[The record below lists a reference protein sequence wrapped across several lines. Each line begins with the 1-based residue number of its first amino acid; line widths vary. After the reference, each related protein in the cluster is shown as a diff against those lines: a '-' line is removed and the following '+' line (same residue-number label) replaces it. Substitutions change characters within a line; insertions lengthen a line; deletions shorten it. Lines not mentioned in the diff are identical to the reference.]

1 MLFILL
7 FMIKII
13 DTHQHLWDLEKLKL
27 PWLDNVPA
35 LKKEHL
41 PNHYLK
47 AAEGTGINRTI
58 YMEVDAHADHKQK
71 EIDDMTMLCKSK
83 DEIMQG
89 MVISANPGDS
99 GFSKFLEINSGNH
112 YIKGIRQVLHTPE
125 QPIKY
130 CQSAEFMQGI
140 RELGK
145 RGLLFEICIRPAE
158 IKDAV
163 ELCRQNPETFF
174 MLDHCGNAD
183 PYVVNGQRNK
193 DTSHPDSTF
202 VHTREYWQEGVQQLG
217 RLENVYCKISGIISR
232 AKTGWNAETLAP
244 TINACLDSFG
254 EDRVVFGG
262 DWPVCNLGASLSEW
276 VEALRQIVKNRPEI
290 LQKKLFHTNAERLY
304 NIE

>member
-1 MLFILL
+1 
-7 FMIKII
+7 MIKIV
-13 DTHQHLWDLEKLKL
+13 DTHQHLWDLERLKL
-27 PWLDNVPA
+27 PWLDNVLA

-41 PNHYLK
+41 PAHYLK
-47 AAEGTGINRTI
+47 ASEGTGIKRTI

-71 EIDDMTMLCKSK
+71 EIEDMTMLCKSE

-112 YIKGIRQVLHTPE
+112 FIKGIRQVLHTPE
-125 QPIKY
+125 QPVKY
-130 CQSAEFMQGI
+130 CLSTQFVKGI

-145 RGLLFEICIRPAE
+145 RGLLFDICIRPAE

-163 ELCRQNPETFF
+163 ELCRQNPETIF

-183 PYVVNGQRNK
+183 PYVVNGQRNR
-193 DTSHPDSTF
+193 DISHPDSNF
-202 VHTREYWQEGVQQLG
+202 VHTRESWQEGIQQLG

-232 AKTGWNAETLAP
+232 AETGWNAETLAP
-244 TINACLDSFG
+244 TVNACLAAFG

-276 VEALRQIVKNRPEI
+276 VAALRKIVKNRPET

-304 NIE
+304 KIE

>member
-1 MLFILL
+1 
-7 FMIKII
+7 MIKIV
-13 DTHQHLWDLEKLKL
+13 DTHQHLWDLERLKL
-27 PWLDNVPA
+27 PWLDNVLA

-41 PNHYLK
+41 PAHYLK
-47 AAEGTGINRTI
+47 ASEGTGIKRTI

-71 EIDDMTMLCKSK
+71 EIEDMTMLCKSE

-112 YIKGIRQVLHTPE
+112 FIKGIRQVLHTPE
-125 QPIKY
+125 QPVKY
-130 CQSAEFMQGI
+130 CLSTQFVKGI

-145 RGLLFEICIRPAE
+145 RGLLFDICIRPAE

-163 ELCRQNPETFF
+163 ELCRQNPETIF

-193 DTSHPDSTF
+193 DISHPDSTF
-202 VHTREYWQEGVQQLG
+202 FHTRESWQEGIQNLG

-232 AKTGWNAETLAP
+232 AETGWNAETLAP
-244 TINACLDSFG
+244 TVNACLDAFG
-254 EDRVVFGG
+254 DDRVVFGG
-262 DWPVCNLGASLSEW
+262 DWPVCTLGASLSEW
-276 VEALRQIVKNRPEI
+276 VAALREIVKNRPET

-304 NIE
+304 EIE

>member
-1 MLFILL
+1 
-7 FMIKII
+7 MINIV
-13 DTHQHLWDLEKLKL
+13 DTHQHLWDLERLKL
-27 PWLDNVPA
+27 PWLDNVLA

-41 PNHYLK
+41 PAHYLK
-47 AAEGTGINRTI
+47 ASEGTGIKRTI

-71 EIDDMTMLCKSK
+71 EIEDMTMLCKSE

-89 MVISANPGDS
+89 IVISANPGDS

-112 YIKGIRQVLHTPE
+112 FIKGIRQVLHTPE
-125 QPIKY
+125 QPVKY
-130 CQSAEFMQGI
+130 CLSTQFVKGI

-145 RGLLFEICIRPAE
+145 RGLLFDICIRPAE

-163 ELCRQNPETFF
+163 ELCRQNPETIF

-183 PYVVNGQRNK
+183 PYVVNGQRNR
-193 DTSHPDSTF
+193 DISHPDSTF
-202 VHTREYWQEGVQQLG
+202 FHTRESWQEGIQNLG

-232 AKTGWNAETLAP
+232 AETGWNAETLAP
-244 TINACLDSFG
+244 TVNACLDAFG
-254 EDRVVFGG
+254 DDRVVFGG

-276 VEALRQIVKNRPEI
+276 VAALREIVKNRPET

-304 NIE
+304 EIE

>member
-1 MLFILL
+1 
-7 FMIKII
+7 MIKIV
-13 DTHQHLWDLEKLKL
+13 DTHQHLWDLERLKL
-27 PWLDNVPA
+27 PWLENVPA

-41 PNHYLK
+41 PAHYLK
-47 AAEGTGINRTI
+47 ASEGTGINCSI

-71 EIDDMTMLCKSK
+71 EIEDMTMLCKSE
-83 DEIMQG
+83 DDIMQG

-99 GFSKFLEINSGNH
+99 EFSKFLEINSGNH

-125 QPIKY
+125 TPVKY
-130 CQSAEFMQGI
+130 CLSTEFMQGI

-145 RGLLFEICIRPAE
+145 RGLLFDICIRPAE
-158 IKDAV
+158 IQDAV
-163 ELCRQNPETFF
+163 ELCRQNPETVF

-183 PYVVNGQRNK
+183 PYVVNGQRNR

-202 VHTREYWQEGVQQLG
+202 VHTRESWQEGVQQMG
-217 RLENVYCKISGIISR
+217 KLENVYCKISGIISR
-232 AKTGWNAETLAP
+232 TETGWDAETLAP
-244 TINACLDSFG
+244 TVNACIDSFG

-276 VEALRQIVKNRPEI
+276 VEALRKIVNNRPEL

>member
-1 MLFILL
+1 
-7 FMIKII
+7 MIKIV

-41 PNHYLK
+41 PAHYLK
-47 AAEGTGINRTI
+47 ASEGTGIKRTI

-71 EIDDMTMLCKSK
+71 EIEDMTMLCKSG

-99 GFSKFLEINSGNH
+99 GFSKFLEKNSGNH
-112 YIKGIRQVLHTPE
+112 FIKGIRQVLHTPE
-125 QPIKY
+125 QPAKY
-130 CQSAEFMQGI
+130 CLSTQFRKGI

-145 RGLLFEICIRPAE
+145 RGLLFDICIRPAE

-163 ELCRQNPETFF
+163 ELCRQNPETIF

-183 PYVVNGQRNK
+183 PYIVNGQRNR
-193 DTSHPDSTF
+193 DTSHPDSTYF
-202 VHTREYWQEGVQQLG
+202 HTREYWQEGVQHLG

-232 AKTGWNAETLAP
+232 AETGWNAETLAP
-244 TINACLDSFG
+244 TVNACLDFFG

-262 DWPVCNLGASLSEW
+262 DWPVCTLGASLSEW
-276 VEALRQIVKNRPEI
+276 VATLRQIVNNRPKI

-304 NIE
+304 KLE

>member
-1 MLFILL
+1 
-7 FMIKII
+7 MIKIV
-13 DTHQHLWDLEKLKL
+13 DTHQHLWDLERLKL

-41 PNHYLK
+41 PAHYLK
-47 AAEGTGINRTI
+47 ASEGTGIKRTI

-71 EIDDMTMLCKSK
+71 EIEDMTMLCKSG

-125 QPIKY
+125 QPAKY
-130 CQSAEFMQGI
+130 CLSTQFRKGI

-145 RGLLFEICIRPAE
+145 RGLLFDICIRPAE

-163 ELCRQNPETFF
+163 ELCRQNPETIF

-193 DTSHPDSTF
+193 DISHPDSTF
-202 VHTREYWQEGVQQLG
+202 FHTRESWREGVQHLG

-232 AKTGWNAETLAP
+232 AETGWNSETLAP
-244 TINACLDSFG
+244 TVNACLDAFG

-262 DWPVCNLGASLSEW
+262 DWPVCTLGASLFEW
-276 VEALRQIVKNRPEI
+276 VTALRQIVNNRPET

-304 NIE
+304 NVE

>member
-1 MLFILL
+1 
-7 FMIKII
+7 MIKIV
-13 DTHQHLWDLEKLKL
+13 DTHQHLWDLERLKL
-27 PWLDNVPA
+27 PWLENVPE
-35 LKKEHL
+35 LKKKHL
-41 PNHYLK
+41 PAHYLK
-47 AAEGTGINRTI
+47 ASEGTGINRSI

-71 EIDDMTMLCKSK
+71 EIEDMTMLCKSE

-112 YIKGIRQVLHTPE
+112 FIKGIRQVLHTPE
-125 QPIKY
+125 QPVKY
-130 CQSAEFMQGI
+130 CLSTQFRKGI

-145 RGLLFEICIRPAE
+145 RGLLFDICIRPAE

-163 ELCRQNPETFF
+163 ELCRQNPETIF

-183 PYVVNGQRNK
+183 PYVVNGQRNR
-193 DTSHPDSTF
+193 DISHPDSTF
-202 VHTREYWQEGVQQLG
+202 FHTRESWQEGIQNLG

-232 AKTGWNAETLAP
+232 AETGWNSETLAP
-244 TINACLDSFG
+244 TVNACLDAFG

-276 VEALRQIVKNRPEI
+276 VAALREIVKNRPET

-304 NIE
+304 EIE